1 MGGRAQEHPL
11 RQGQSLALCQNK
23 RQPTG
28 HARTATQSSAHPEWG
43 PAQTPLAHVLS
54 RPYHTHFTHTTV
66 QAQELGTWSQGL
78 PLPPHTNTWPAV
90 LDSPSFQSPSSAG
103 GAAGMV
109 NPVLEMR
116 EQNFRVSVRT
126 LSRRNQGRR
135 HSASEALSLL
145 GSGALAEGCLGPLP
159 PPPPSPA
166 PHSHWVMH
174 KDPPA
179 GACTPSGLPTHL
191 LPQRHPGF
199 TWGWLSLTF
208 SHRPLHL
215 PLGLTHFRTSQ
226 VPGALGVSF
235 LHPVRP

>member
-1 MGGRAQEHPL
+1 MPAQLHRAQPTRSGALPRPPSHMS
-11 RQGQSLALCQNK
+11 SLAPITHTS
-23 RQPTG
+23 PTP
-28 HARTATQSSAHPEWG
+28 Q
-43 PAQTPLAHVLS
+43 S
-54 RPYHTHFTHTTV
+54 RPRSWALGARACLCHLTLTHGQLRSIH
-66 QAQELGTWSQGL
+66 L
-78 PLPPHTNTWPAV
+78 PFSLPAV
-90 LDSPSFQSPSSAG
+90 L